1 MDAER
6 FPKAS
11 VIVVGYNSR
20 RFLDDCLGALL
31 NQVYPGR
38 YEVLFI
44 DNTSTDGSTAYVQ
57 EHFPSVRVIE
67 SGENLGYAGGN
78 NFGAKFAHGDV
89 LVFVNPDTQAEPD
102 WLCELVRPLV
112 VDPAI
117 GLTTSKIVLI
127 DNPEVI
133 NTCGNDL
140 TLTGIAT
147 CRLAGEAAGKV
158 VADEDVVAVSGAA
171 CAIWKDLFFR
181 LGGFDERFWMYLEDT
196 DLSWRARLAGYRCR
210 LAARSIVAHHYNF
223 RLPPAKTRMIE
234 RNRYRMLAK
243 NLSLWMLLALIPTL
257 LIGELLTWGWA
268 GLRGPRHLWAKALA
282 TFWVFG
288 HLFELQQARQ
298 LTQALRRVSD
308 GVILRHHLAIPPVSV
323 VASGIA
329 ARIAGALLLPL
340 GAVTAGLALG
350 LAGILWSDSAGRP
363 ANGPAAGAMKGAMKI
378 EGRAD

>member
-1 MDAER
+1 MDAEL

-20 RFLDDCLGALL
+20 RFLDDCFGALL
-31 NQVYPGR
+31 NQAYPGR

-57 EHFPSVRVIE
+57 DHFPSVRVIE

-78 NFGAKFAHGDV
+78 NFGAKFAQGDV
-89 LVFVNPDTQAEPD
+89 LAFINPDTQAEPD

-140 TLTGIAT
+140 TLAGIAT

-158 VADEDVVAVSGAA
+158 IADEDVAAVSGAA

-210 LAARSIVAHHYNF
+210 LAARSIVAHHYSF
-223 RLPPAKTRMIE
+223 RLPPGKTRVIE
-234 RNRYRMLAK
+234 RNRYRMLTK

-257 LIGELLTWGWA
+257 LVGEMLTWGWA
-268 GLRGPRHLWAKALA
+268 VMRGPRHLWAKALA

-308 GVILRHHLAIPPVSV
+308 GVILRHHLAVPPVSA
-323 VASGIA
+323 VAGGIA

-340 GAVTAGLALG
+340 GTLTAGLALG

-363 ANGPAAGAMKGAMKI
+363 AIGPAAGAVKI
-378 EGRAD
+378 EGRVD